1 MKSILNEHALK
12 YFLGFALVFAIRLL
26 PFRPPNVEPLMA
38 TLMPFGKRYGALGAF
53 LFGAMAIVLFD
64 AVTSGI
70 GMWTWITAAAY
81 GLVGVGGALFFTN
94 RASTSKNYVVYAVV
108 ATLVYDAV
116 TGLSVGPLFFG
127 QPFMAALI
135 GQIPFTAMHIAG
147 NIVLAAVLS
156 PAVYQFVVNNP
167 RIHLARLPVVRR
179 YV

>member
-1 MKSILNEHALK
+1 MKNILNEHALK

-38 TLMPFGKRYGALGAF
+38 TLMPFSKRYGGPGAF
-53 LFGAMAIVLFD
+53 LFGFMAIVLFD

-70 GMWTWITAAAY
+70 GMWTWITAVAY
-81 GLVGVGGALFFTN
+81 GLVGVGGALFFQS
-94 RASTSKNYVVYAVV
+94 RASTAGNYVVYAVA

-127 QPFMAALI
+127 QPFTAALV
-135 GQIPFTAMHIAG
+135 GQIPFTAMHLAG

-167 RIHLARLPVVRR
+167 RLKIGLVPTHKAA
-179 YV
+179 